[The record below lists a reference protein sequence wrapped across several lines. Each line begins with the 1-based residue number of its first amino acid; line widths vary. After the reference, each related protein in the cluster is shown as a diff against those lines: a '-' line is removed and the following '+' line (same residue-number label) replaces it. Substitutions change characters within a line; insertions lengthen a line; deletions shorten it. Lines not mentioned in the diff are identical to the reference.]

1 MGEEPVSYHFHM
13 NQMMYSNKTKRGE
26 GGGEKGVGER
36 KGKMEGERE
45 FTSVAWH
52 DPILLS
58 TVTSPGIG
66 PWPQV
71 DQSLTL
77 TLTLILTF

>member
-1 MGEEPVSYHFHM
+1 M
-13 NQMMYSNKTKRGE
+13 
-26 GGGEKGVGER
+26 GER

-45 FTSVAWH
+45 FTSVVWH

-58 TVTSPGIG
+58 TVISPGIS

>member
-1 MGEEPVSYHFHM
+1 M
-13 NQMMYSNKTKRGE
+13 
-26 GGGEKGVGER
+26 GER
-36 KGKMEGERE
+36 KEKMEGERE

-52 DPILLS
+52 DPTLLS
-58 TVTSPGIG
+58 TVISPGIG

-71 DQSLTL
+71 DQSMTL

>member
-1 MGEEPVSYHFHM
+1 
-13 NQMMYSNKTKRGE
+13 
-26 GGGEKGVGER
+26 
-36 KGKMEGERE
+36 MEGEKE

-52 DPILLS
+52 DPTLLS
-58 TVTSPGIG
+58 TVISPGIG